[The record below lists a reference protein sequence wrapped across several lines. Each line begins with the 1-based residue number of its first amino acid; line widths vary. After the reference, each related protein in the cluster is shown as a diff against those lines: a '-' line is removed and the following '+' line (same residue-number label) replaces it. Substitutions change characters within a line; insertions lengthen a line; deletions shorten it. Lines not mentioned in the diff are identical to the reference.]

1 MAALKAT
8 TTVLERAALPGHKRA
23 ALPGRK
29 RAALPGH
36 ERAAQ

>member
-8 TTVLERAALPGHKRA
+8 TTVLERA